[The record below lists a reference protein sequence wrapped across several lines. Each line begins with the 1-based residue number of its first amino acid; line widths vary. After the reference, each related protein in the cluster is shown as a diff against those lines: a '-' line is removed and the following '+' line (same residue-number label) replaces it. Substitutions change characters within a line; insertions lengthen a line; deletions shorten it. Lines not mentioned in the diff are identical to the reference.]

1 VGAIPGG
8 VRVLKLEGFN
18 LKVKL
23 KLKLKCLRN
32 VPEGGIL
39 EGGAPKK
46 VPEMVSQRV
55 PSVVALVG
63 YRGCLAL

>member
-18 LKVKL
+18 LKV
-23 KLKLKCLRN
+23 KLKCLRN